1 MIRKLLPLFVL
12 ASFVLAACGTSE
24 PSQAGSGPL
33 AQGKTKFD
41 VLCASC
47 HGGDGTGSGSA
58 PSILGHDAEEISLQ
72 VRNPEGN
79 MPTFSPTLLSDNDL
93 ELLVQYAMSLSAE
106 RGEAHTDILPG
117 EEEKAHLMAAYEA
130 ISDSQNVDS
139 EAAIN
144 HLQQAIALATDE
156 AASVY
161 AEIVD
166 YIEFGNAHD
175 ANHELEELL
184 GLAQD

>member
-1 MIRKLLPLFVL
+1 MIAKLLALFVV
-12 ASFVLAACGTSE
+12 AGFVLAACASSAR
-24 PSQAGSGPL
+24 SQAVSDPL

-58 PSILGHDAEEISLQ
+58 PSILGHDVEEIRLQ

-79 MPTFSPTLLSDNDL
+79 MPSFSSTLLSDSDL
-93 ELLVQYAMSLSAE
+93 EVLVQYALSLSAKRE
-106 RGEAHTDILPG
+106 EAQTDIMLG

-130 ISDSQNVDS
+130 INDSLELDS

-156 AASVY
+156 VASVY
-161 AEIVD
+161 AEIVN
-166 YIEFGNAHD
+166 YIELGNAHD
-175 ANHELEELL
+175 ANHELQELL
-184 GLAQD
+184 GMEEN